1 MCAEVRGQAEL
12 VLHAIDADHLDAVER
27 ERRQDGGHPD
37 TAEADDRDPLS
48 RLRAAGVDDRATTG
62 EHGAAEEGGD
72 LGGHVL
78 VEGYDGPVVDHGMG
92 GEARDTEVVEHL
104 VIAAPQAHA
113 AAPAGCL
120 ARCSKLPGMQGRM
133 PPDAQPVQSP
143 QRGRKVITTR
153 CPTVIPGTSLPTCS
167 TIPAASWPSSI
178 GTGRRRLPSTTERSE
193 WHTPATSTRTST
205 SCGPGSSSSSSPM
218 VSGRLVAYGRASPM
232 RSRTAPWIFKWFL
245 P

>member
-12 VLHAIDADHLDAVER
+12 VLHAIHADHLDAVER

-48 RLRAAGVDDRATTG
+48 RLRTAGVDDRATAG

-78 VEGYDGPVVDHGMG
+78 VEGYDGPVVDHGIG

-104 VIAAPQAHA
+104 VIAALQAPQ
-113 AAPAGCL
+113 P
-120 ARCSKLPGMQGRM
+120 
-133 PPDAQPVQSP
+133 
-143 QRGRKVITTR
+143 GRKVISTR

-178 GTGRRRLPSTTERSE
+178 GTGRRRLPSMTERSE
-193 WHTPATSTRTST
+193 SHTPATSTRTST

-232 RSRTAPWIFKWFL
+232 RSRTAPWIFKSFL